1 MVQQYLK
8 QLKIKLL
15 YDPAIPLVKQ
25 VSVHGVH
32 TRTIHSSH
40 RVDTVQVS
48 IDRWMDKQDVLYS
61 DCEILVHLKKEET
74 AVTSYNTE
82 ECWRYGLHWNK
93 PGTLE

>member
-48 IDRWMDKQDVLYS
+48 IDR
-61 DCEILVHLKKEET
+61 
-74 AVTSYNTE
+74 
-82 ECWRYGLHWNK
+82 
-93 PGTLE
+93 